1 VADVFRFVNGQCRFL
16 AALTPLQPRYAK
28 KVADADSLMAVI
40 IAQAMNHGNLVMSR
54 TSDIPYHV
62 LETSYQQ
69 YLRQASLQVAN
80 DCISNA
86 IAALPIFPHY
96 SFDLNA
102 LYGAVDGQKFSV
114 ERPTIKARYSR
125 KYFGRGKGL
134 VAYTLLCNHIPLN
147 GYIIGAH
154 DYEGHHVFDIWYR
167 NTSDIVP
174 TTITGDMHSVNK
186 ANFAI
191 LHWYGLRFEPRFT
204 NLGDQLAELY
214 CADDPA
220 LYEKYLIRP
229 VGQIDLPLIICEKPN
244 LDQIVAT
251 LGLKEMTQGTLIR
264 KLCTYTAPNPT
275 RRAIFEF
282 DQLVRSIYTLRYLR
296 DPQLERSVHRSQN
309 RIESYHQLRSAIA
322 QVGGKKEL
330 TGRTDIEIDISNQC
344 ARLIANAII
353 YYNSA
358 ILSRLLIKY
367 QVSGNAKA
375 LALITQVSPA
385 AWRHILL
392 NGHYTFHSD
401 GKAIDLDAIIAGLN
415 LG

>member
-1 VADVFRFVNGQCRFL
+1 V
-16 AALTPLQPRYAK
+16 
-28 KVADADSLMAVI
+28 
-40 IAQAMNHGNLVMSR
+40 
-54 TSDIPYHV
+54 
-62 LETSYQQ
+62 
-69 YLRQASLQVAN
+69 
-80 DCISNA
+80 
-86 IAALPIFPHY
+86 
-96 SFDLNA
+96 
-102 LYGAVDGQKFSV
+102 
-114 ERPTIKARYSR
+114 
-125 KYFGRGKGL
+125 
-134 VAYTLLCNHIPLN
+134 PLN
-147 GYIIGAH
+147 GYLIGAH

-191 LHWYGLRFEPRFT
+191 LHWFGLRFEPRFT
-204 NLGDQLAELY
+204 DLDEQLKELY

-220 LYEKYLIRP
+220 LYDQCLVRP
-229 VGQIDLPLIICEKPN
+229 VGQIDRQLIVNEKPN
-244 LDQIVAT
+244 IDQIVAT

-282 DQLVRSIYTLRYLR
+282 DKLVRSIYTLRYLR
-296 DPQLERSVHRSQN
+296 DPQLERNVHRSQN

-330 TGRTDIEIDISNQC
+330 TGRTDIEIEISNQC

-358 ILSRLLIKY
+358 ILSRLLTKY
-367 QVSGNAKA
+367 EAIGNAKA
-375 LALITQVSPA
+375 LALITQMSPA

-392 NGHYTFHSD
+392 NGHYTFQSD
-401 GKAIDLDAIIAGLN
+401 GKLIDLDAIVAALV